1 MSYFNTQ
8 RPGFVTW
15 ERMKCRRMCQRPSGE
30 YVWIFMAR
38 KPDRLSGFSVRASVL
53 FSSEA
58 VQDFSCRMQK
68 WTTFT
73 TCLEDPRYTDASRQ
87 STLETI
93 CILNVINTFIIMI
106 KPWAKTRSYRD
117 QHQGRKWPSQRP
129 RPLRFPCCL
138 INNQIW
144 SMQTTATP

>member
-15 ERMKCRRMCQRPSGE
+15 ERMKSKGLQGSMFEFLWPGNLTDSLAF
-30 YVWIFMAR
+30 WF
-38 KPDRLSGFSVRASVL
+38 RASVL

-93 CILNVINTFIIMI
+93 CILNIINTFIIMI

-129 RPLRFPCCL
+129 RPLRAPRCL
-138 INNQIW
+138 INNKIW